1 MRNFRIMIIVTGLA
15 ILAGSSGVAMAQ
27 DGAKPDEATAL
38 AVKLTTAGAE
48 LFDTFKPK
56 AMANTYT
63 EEAELV
69 LTIRGGDGNIK
80 VERNVGRADIE
91 KQYEKLFEKP
101 QTIKS
106 RNHVEYAKLIAP
118 DILVIAGTFDVNTLQ
133 SDAPK
138 VPFYQV
144 RVKEGDKWLISSMR
158 IFVVLKP

>member
-1 MRNFRIMIIVTGLA
+1 MRGFSFLSFVTAVA
-15 ILAGSSGVAMAQ
+15 ILAGSSRVTMAQ
-27 DGAKPDEATAL
+27 DGAKSDEATAL

-48 LFDTFKPK
+48 LFDTFKAK
-56 AMANTYT
+56 AMADTYT

-69 LTIRGGDGNIK
+69 LTIRGGDGNTK
-80 VERNVGRADIE
+80 VERNVGRGDIE

-106 RNHVEYAKLIAP
+106 RNHVEYARLIAP

-138 VPFYQV
+138 IPFYQV